1 VRYSDYFVFFGL
13 ASLVLGILGFVKAKS
28 RASLFAGGV
37 SGVLLVVAGMMAL
50 KNPSVGYVVGAVVS
64 GLLMGRFLPVF
75 LKTKAWYPAG
85 IMAVLSVLGVA
96 AGVAGYL
103 NR

>member
-1 VRYSDYFVFFGL
+1 M
-13 ASLVLGILGFVKAKS
+13 LGILGFVKAKS

-50 KNPSVGYVVGAVVS
+50 KNPPVGYVVGAVVS

-85 IMAVLSVLGVA
+85 ILGVLSVLGVA

>member
-1 VRYSDYFVFFGL
+1 M
-13 ASLVLGILGFVKAKS
+13 LGILGFVKAKS

-50 KNPSVGYVVGAVVS
+50 KNPPVGYVVGAVVS
-64 GLLMGRFLPVF
+64 GLLLGRFVPVF
-75 LKTKAWYPAG
+75 LKTKVWYPAG
-85 IMAVLSVLGVA
+85 IMAVLAVLGVA
-96 AGVAGYL
+96 AGVAGSL

>member
-1 VRYSDYFVFFGL
+1 M
-13 ASLVLGILGFVKAKS
+13 LGILGFVKAKS

-85 IMAVLSVLGVA
+85 IMAVLAVLGVA

>member
-1 VRYSDYFVFFGL
+1 MRYSDYFVFFGL

-50 KNPSVGYVVGAVVS
+50 KNPPVGYVVGAVVS

-75 LKTKAWYPAG
+75 LKT
-85 IMAVLSVLGVA
+85 
-96 AGVAGYL
+96 
-103 NR
+103 

>member
-1 VRYSDYFVFFGL
+1 
-13 ASLVLGILGFVKAKS
+13 
-28 RASLFAGGV
+28 
-37 SGVLLVVAGMMAL
+37 
-50 KNPSVGYVVGAVVS
+50 VGYVVGAVVS

-85 IMAVLSVLGVA
+85 IMAVLSVLGMA